1 MEQKQY
7 KILVSTHKGRVRSEN
22 EDNFVFKNFMK
33 RTDNDPQHLMS
44 KAVKE
49 PMLCAVFDGMGGEN
63 GGRQASEIC
72 AKTAVKYYDFLL
84 KNGGDVDE
92 SIHDYISV
100 CNNQIRQYHSQHKLK
115 RGGSTFAMI
124 YFQDG
129 KAKFFS
135 MGDSRIYLFHRG
147 SLFRVSRDH
156 TLAQKKYE
164 ANIFTKEEAES
175 STESHVLT
183 RFLGMDEDS
192 DEFMAESYDAIIPE
206 KEDKLLICSDGLYDM
221 CSDREILQILS
232 APNQPYT
239 IQLVNKALKNGGED
253 NITCMV
259 IEKV

>member
-1 MEQKQY
+1 M
-7 KILVSTHKGRVRSEN
+7 
-22 EDNFVFKNFMK
+22 
-33 RTDNDPQHLMS
+33 
-44 KAVKE
+44 
-49 PMLCAVFDGMGGEN
+49 
-63 GGRQASEIC
+63 
-72 AKTAVKYYDFLL
+72 
-84 KNGGDVDE
+84 
-92 SIHDYISV
+92 ISV